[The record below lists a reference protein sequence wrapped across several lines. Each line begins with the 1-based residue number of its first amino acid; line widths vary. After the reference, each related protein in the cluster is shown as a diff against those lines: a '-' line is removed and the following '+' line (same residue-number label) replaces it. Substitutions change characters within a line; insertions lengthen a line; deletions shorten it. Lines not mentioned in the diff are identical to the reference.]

1 MQIYL
6 YLFGANFFIT
16 SRQQSIFKFF
26 HLNIQIT
33 SLKTTA
39 HLADATGRVILG
51 GASLAGIAAL
61 CYYGLGLSN
70 EIGAVDRAR

>member
-1 MQIYL
+1 ML
-6 YLFGANFFIT
+6 KLPFF
-16 SRQQSIFKFF
+16 
-26 HLNIQIT
+26 
-33 SLKTTA
+33 
-39 HLADATGRVILG
+39 LAESTGRVIVG